1 MQLTSEKIAIITT
14 VIALINIFVVL
25 SNFYKSRSKIKF
37 HKTDTQ
43 NLFRPTRNSET
54 IYKESKCMTFVYV
67 SISNYSN
74 LPITIRSFGLKGNNY
89 SQCFYKKTTI
99 ICFDYFVIYDDSEPD
114 QNGIYR
120 HFYDSKVTVKKVY
133 KNDFIDLP
141 CTLPPYGYIEGYLL
155 FPYGPLFSE
164 SKFDAKLCAY
174 TTRGAFHTE
183 ITLNRSIDNQ
193 SPVIEHM

>member
-1 MQLTSEKIAIITT
+1 MQLISENIAIITT

-43 NLFRPTRNSET
+43 NLFRPTRNPET

-89 SQCFYKKTTI
+89 IECFYKTTTNI
-99 ICFDYFVIYDDSEPD
+99 RFNHFVVYDDSIAD
-114 QNGIYR
+114 QNGVFR
-120 HFYDSKVTVKKVY
+120 HYSDTTETVKKVY
-133 KNDFIDLP
+133 KNDFIELP
-141 CTLPPYGYIEGYLL
+141 YTLPPYGYVEGYLL
-155 FPYGPLFSE
+155 FPYGPLFTE
-164 SKFDAKLCAY
+164 SKLNAKLCAY
-174 TTRGAFHTE
+174 TTRGTFHTE

-193 SPVIEHM
+193 SSEI